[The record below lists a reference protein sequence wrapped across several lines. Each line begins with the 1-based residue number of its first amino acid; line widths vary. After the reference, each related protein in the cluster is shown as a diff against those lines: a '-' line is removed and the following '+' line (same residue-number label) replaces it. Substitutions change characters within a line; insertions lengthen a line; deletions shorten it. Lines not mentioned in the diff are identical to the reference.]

1 MVGAAGA
8 AVGPLIGGALLEHFW
23 WGSVFLLNV
32 PVMLVVGPAC
42 YLLLSRV
49 ELSTPGA
56 WPIGQAILLIL
67 GMISVVY
74 GAKAGFGAT
83 QALPIVLAIVALGV
97 ALLVLFVRK
106 QLRSAT
112 PMLDLSLFSHPA
124 IVAGMIMAMVT
135 IGALAG
141 VELTLAQELQ
151 YVLDKT
157 PLQAGIFM
165 IPLMAAAAVGGP
177 IAGRLSG
184 LFGLRLVASLA
195 LFIAAGALAG
205 LALSDFHDPGLFVPA
220 LLALLG
226 LTLSIGLTASSI
238 AIMGSVEASKGGA
251 AGSLEA
257 TSYELGTGIGI
268 TLFGVFMSSAFGRAL
283 QPPPELSPDLARQAA
298 RSIGDTYLVAARL
311 PAEQGAALI
320 AAGKAAFTTTHTVL
334 LSTSAA
340 MIGVLAIVVFLLLA
354 SYRDSSA
361 TDAA

>member
-1 MVGAAGA
+1 MTESNVAPHPRVRFCPSPTGSPHVGLVRTALFNWAFARHTGGTFVFRIEDTDAARDSEESFNQ
-8 AVGPLIGGALLEHFW
+8 LLEALDW
-23 WGSVFLLNV
+23 
-32 PVMLVVGPAC
+32 
-42 YLLLSRV
+42 
-49 ELSTPGA
+49 
-56 WPIGQAILLIL
+56 L
-67 GMISVVY
+67 GI
-74 GAKAGFGAT
+74 T
-83 QALPIVLAIVALGV
+83 WDEGV
-97 ALLVLFVRK
+97 
-106 QLRSAT
+106 T
-112 PMLDLSLFSHPA
+112 
-124 IVAGMIMAMVT
+124 
-135 IGALAG
+135 
-141 VELTLAQELQ
+141 
-151 YVLDKT
+151 
-157 PLQAGIFM
+157 
-165 IPLMAAAAVGGP
+165 VGGP

>member
-1 MVGAAGA
+1 MHVRPAQGLGIDHLAALAAGSRSERLLHVERVPARA
-8 AVGPLIGGALLEHFW
+8 AQVADWPE
-23 WGSVFLLNV
+23 SVT
-32 PVMLVVGPAC
+32 PA
-42 YLLLSRV
+42 
-49 ELSTPGA
+49 
-56 WPIGQAILLIL
+56 
-67 GMISVVY
+67 
-74 GAKAGFGAT
+74 
-83 QALPIVLAIVALGV
+83 VLA
-97 ALLVLFVRK
+97 
-106 QLRSAT
+106 
-112 PMLDLSLFSHPA
+112 
-124 IVAGMIMAMVT
+124 
-135 IGALAG
+135 
-141 VELTLAQELQ
+141 
-151 YVLDKT
+151 
-157 PLQAGIFM
+157 
-165 IPLMAAAAVGGP
+165 
-177 IAGRLSG
+177 
-184 LFGLRLVASLA
+184 
-195 LFIAAGALAG
+195 
-205 LALSDFHDPGLFVPA
+205 
-220 LLALLG
+220 ALLG